1 LPKILELIKAYV
13 STDPKKKLSNLLNL
27 KTQVRSNPWPVTPHR
42 GSHLSLSSLSPFPTP
57 RFDRAW
63 KGGSMVGVGRICR
76 PSFRCGHRPSP
87 STLSLP
93 SAAVANSP
101 LSPLLPPCL
110 LLPHNRDGTM
120 DARSDVV
127 ASSTERAC
135 GGGSS
140 PCRSWINVRW
150 QGEAAKGDLAA
161 LQLPPVANPNK
172 MSSQVNP
179 RWSADELDEWF
190 R

>member
-1 LPKILELIKAYV
+1 
-13 STDPKKKLSNLLNL
+13 
-27 KTQVRSNPWPVTPHR
+27 
-42 GSHLSLSSLSPFPTP
+42 
-57 RFDRAW
+57 
-63 KGGSMVGVGRICR
+63 MVGVGRICR

-190 R
+190 SGCGGFSAASMMRAPPTGQYDKCYSFITPYSDKIQEQPIYTQM

>member
-1 LPKILELIKAYV
+1 
-13 STDPKKKLSNLLNL
+13 
-27 KTQVRSNPWPVTPHR
+27 
-42 GSHLSLSSLSPFPTP
+42 
-57 RFDRAW
+57 
-63 KGGSMVGVGRICR
+63 MVGVGRICR

-190 R
+190 RTVWRRQRLWRFLSCLNDEGSPHRAIRQVLQLHHTLLR